1 MSALR
6 RDLRNS
12 ETTGHGVMRPCAS
25 IRPMRPTGGIGGG
38 GWVTARYRSA
48 VVAALAALAL
58 VGLLYLEL
66 AFWDISSGPFSVEG
80 PRPEPGPPAATPP
93 RPRPLPVTPL
103 P

>member
-1 MSALR
+1 
-6 RDLRNS
+6 
-12 ETTGHGVMRPCAS
+12 MRPCAS

-66 AFWDISSGPFSVEG
+66 AFWDISSGLFSVEG
-80 PRPEPGPPAATPP
+80 TRSEAGPAAASPP
-93 RPRPLPVTPL
+93 GS
-103 P
+103 